1 MFPSGC
7 TALVIADASVMHGDV
22 LVARDA
28 SASAMGGDDAL
39 VVGDASRMA
48 RDALVV
54 GDASGMAR
62 DASVMIP
69 VP

>member
-39 VVGDASRMA
+39 VVGDAS
-48 RDALVV
+48 
-54 GDASGMAR
+54 GMAR